1 MFDIGF
7 WELIV
12 IAIMGL
18 VILGPERLPIAI
30 RTLRGWIS
38 GARKFSDTVKS
49 ELTEELRI
57 HELHSNLKKA
67 EENNLKNLSP
77 EVAESLKSL
86 QAAADSVNEPF
97 KKVDRTPLD
106 SMISSSLASAPR
118 NNVEQ
123 DKVHEGNNNDINKKT
138 SSEVANAVNSE
149 LNSHVQHSTHNTDA
163 STMWDQVPDD
173 TTKTDTTKNTVKSA
187 NQESDNSQS

>member
-57 HELHSNLKKA
+57 HELHANLKKA

-97 KKVDRTPLD
+97 KKVDKEPSD
-106 SMISSSLASAPR
+106 SMISSSLASAPQTMAESNKAHKEI
-118 NNVEQ
+118 NNEAHSETSN
-123 DKVHEGNNNDINKKT
+123 KVNNDLESNVSQKI
-138 SSEVANAVNSE
+138 S
-149 LNSHVQHSTHNTDA
+149 NTDA
-163 STMWDQVPDD
+163 STMWDEVIDNAE
-173 TTKTDTTKNTVKSA
+173 NTVKPA
-187 NQESDNSQS
+187 NQESDKPQP